1 MRSKIKLTVN
11 NAQLTIEEPFFS
23 IAFLVTV
30 NFFHFLR

>member
-11 NAQLTIEEPFFS
+11 NGQLTIEEHIFVNC
-23 IAFLVTV
+23 ILVTV